1 MKSVDCPIIGVIW
14 GFFCMLLD
22 LPPPKGPPILEEVPE
37 VEAAEVMPEYRLL
50 LNSVLNFGTYEL
62 GSCCYY

>member
-1 MKSVDCPIIGVIW
+1 
-14 GFFCMLLD
+14 MLFD

-37 VEAAEVMPEYRLL
+37 VEATEVMPEYRLL
-50 LNSVLNFGTYEL
+50 LNSVLNCGTYEE